1 MKKLIELIIAYLYYY
16 KVEKKNYN
24 YFSLKSIVNIL
35 GYKIPFEE
43 ILNIAKYLE
52 AQGDIEAIYVLGNV
66 FVKLST
72 LGTLKYEEKPY
83 ILIKKDNSKIADK
96 KLFKY
101 LEKVAD
107 EYNETSEK
115 KSLEDVIK
123 LVESIK
129 ENLKSSDIGGNKED
143 YLKDLDILKWE
154 LEKSNP
160 NKEIIANKLNSLFEC
175 KSISQ
180 DIKELESL
188 LNLNQIV

>member
-16 KVEKKNYN
+16 RVEKKNYG

-52 AQGDIEAIYVLGNV
+52 AQGDIEAIYVFGNV

-72 LGTLKYEEKPY
+72 LGTLKYEEKPD
-83 ILIKKDNSKIADK
+83 ILIKKDKSKIADME
-96 KLFKY
+96 LFKNF
-101 LEKVAD
+101 EEVAD

-129 ENLKSSDIGGNKED
+129 ENLNNLDDWNKED

-160 NKEIIANKLNSLFEC
+160 NKEIIANKLNSLFDC
-175 KSISQ
+175 KSISH

-188 LNLNQIV
+188 LNLNQII